1 MIKTAYK
8 DESSFTGIACFPNH
22 AWGVAACNLRNAQI
36 SPETSRV
43 VYAGPGLSFD
53 QLFLDGR
60 LLKQGDILFTST
72 KTSWC
77 KWSGYNFYNNDNMC
91 GYDKGTTD
99 PASYLRTDGEIGFC
113 VEDSIEISGNPL
125 YCDFSEFNIECENF
139 PIITHIFVY
148 LGVDGNGKHII
159 GNLYDKV
166 PEDRNLKIFLS
177 NLDKTDGVR
186 MIVRPDYPKI

>member
-1 MIKTAYK
+1 MKSGKCSLYVNWLIKTAYK

-72 KTSWC
+72 KQAGVNGVVIIFIIMIIC
-77 KWSGYNFYNNDNMC
+77 VAMIKDN
-91 GYDKGTTD
+91 
-99 PASYLRTDGEIGFC
+99 
-113 VEDSIEISGNPL
+113 
-125 YCDFSEFNIECENF
+125 
-139 PIITHIFVY
+139 
-148 LGVDGNGKHII
+148 
-159 GNLYDKV
+159 
-166 PEDRNLKIFLS
+166 
-177 NLDKTDGVR
+177 
-186 MIVRPDYPKI
+186 